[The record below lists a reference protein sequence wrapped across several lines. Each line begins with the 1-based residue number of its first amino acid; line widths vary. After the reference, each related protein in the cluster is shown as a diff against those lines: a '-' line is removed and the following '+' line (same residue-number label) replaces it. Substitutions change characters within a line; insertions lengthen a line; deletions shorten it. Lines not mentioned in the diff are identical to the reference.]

1 MKSALTVT
9 LLLVLAAV
17 LVGAGSY
24 YATDVRQEGTLERM
38 KEARRVAELQNALA
52 EDLLV
57 REAASSELAG
67 EALTRWRSRYKYIPR
82 TLNTADM
89 VEYLEGLT
97 RSGFEQFDLFLAS
110 QTTQPDFSTYRFKVA
125 GTAFY
130 RDFWHLVW
138 HLENNREFYRI
149 YDLKVSHTN
158 VFKKNRETGVDRRLD
173 MVAFQFDLDA
183 YYAGIEG
190 ISAPQDSL
198 RPVPLALLQTHAPP
212 DDSFN
217 PLVRTDL
224 PPNADQLLDVENAKL
239 ISIIGNQAIF
249 EDQYGRHVMLEGDR
263 VYLGSIVLIDPINAF
278 VRVTLNKGDRTE
290 TLNVRLATEEPYR
303 QAIGSDVQMQPIDRG
318 DGQ

>member
-9 LLLVLAAV
+9 LLLLLTAI

-24 YATDVRQEGTLERM
+24 YATDVRQEGALTRM
-38 KEARRVAELQNALA
+38 KESRRVAELQNALA

-67 EALTRWRSRYKYIPR
+67 EALTKWRSRYKYIPT

-89 VEYLEGLT
+89 VEYLESLT

-110 QTTQPDFSTYRFKVA
+110 QTQQQDFSTYQFKVS
-125 GTAFY
+125 GTAYYKDFY
-130 RDFWHLVW
+130 HLVW

-149 YDLKVSHTN
+149 YNLKANHVN
-158 VFKKNRETGVDRRLD
+158 VFKKNRATDVDRRLD

-183 YYAGIEG
+183 YYAGIDG

-198 RPVPLALLQTHAPP
+198 RPVPLALLQAHAPP
-212 DDSFN
+212 DQSFT

-263 VYLGSIVLIDPINAF
+263 IYLGSIVLIDPINSF

-290 TLNVRLATEEPYR
+290 TVNIRLGTDEPYR
-303 QAIGSDVQMQPIDRG
+303 QALGDDVQVQPIDRG
-318 DGQ
+318 QGQ

>member
-9 LLLVLAAV
+9 LLLLLTAI

-24 YATDVRQEGTLERM
+24 YATDVRQEQSLERM

-67 EALTRWRSRYKYIPR
+67 EALTRWRSRYKYIPT

-89 VEYLEGLT
+89 VEYLESLT
-97 RSGFEQFDLFLAS
+97 RNGFEQFDLFLSS
-110 QTTQPDFSTYRFKVA
+110 QTQQQDFSTYRFNVT

-130 RDFWHLVW
+130 KDFYHLVW

-158 VFKKNRETGVDRRLD
+158 VFKKNRATDVDRRLD
-173 MVAFQFDLDA
+173 MVAFSFGLDA
-183 YYAGIEG
+183 YYAGIDG

-198 RPVPLALLQTHAPP
+198 RPIPLALLQAHSPP
-212 DDSFN
+212 DRSYT

-224 PPNADQLLDVENAKL
+224 PPNADQLLDVENSKL

-263 VYLGSIVLIDPINAF
+263 VYLGSIVLIDPINSF

-290 TLNVRLATEEPYR
+290 TLNLRLGTDEPYR
-303 QAIGSDVQMQPIDRG
+303 QALGDDVQMQPIDRG
-318 DGQ
+318 QGQ

>member
-9 LLLVLAAV
+9 LLLLLSAV
-17 LVGAGSY
+17 LLGAGSY
-24 YATDVRQEGTLERM
+24 YATDVRQERTLERM
-38 KEARRVAELQNALA
+38 KEARRVAELQNARA

-67 EALTRWRSRYKYIPR
+67 EALARWRSRYKYIPT

-89 VEYLEGLT
+89 VEYLEGLS
-97 RSGFEQFDLFLAS
+97 RSGFEQFDLFLTS
-110 QTTQPDFSTYRFKVA
+110 QAQSPDFSTYTFRVT
-125 GTAFY
+125 GTAY
-130 RDFWHLVW
+130 YKDFWHLVW

-149 YDLKVSHTN
+149 YDLKVNHTN

-183 YYAGIEG
+183 YYAGIDG

-198 RPVPLALLQTHAPP
+198 RPVPLALLQDHAPP
-212 DDSFN
+212 DASFT

-249 EDQYGRHVMLEGDR
+249 EDEYGRHVMLEGDR
-263 VYLGSIVLIDPINAF
+263 VYLGEIVLIDPINAF
-278 VRVTLNKGDRTE
+278 VRARLNKGDRVE
-290 TLNVRLATEEPYR
+290 TLNIRLATEEPYR
-303 QAIGSDVQMQPIDRG
+303 QALGDDVEMRPIDPG
-318 DGQ
+318 SGQ

>member
-9 LLLVLAAV
+9 LLLLLAAI

-24 YATDVRQEGTLERM
+24 YATDVRQEQELERM
-38 KEARRVAELQNALA
+38 KESRRVAELQNALA

-67 EALTRWRSRYKYIPR
+67 EALTRWRSRYKFIPT

-89 VEYLEGLT
+89 VEYLESLT
-97 RSGFEQFDLFLAS
+97 RSGFEQFDLFLTS
-110 QTTQPDFSTYRFKVA
+110 QTQQQDFSTYQFRVT

-130 RDFWHLVW
+130 KDFYHLVW

-149 YDLKVSHTN
+149 YNLTVKHTN
-158 VFKKNRETGVDRRLD
+158 VFKKNRATGVDRRLD

-183 YYAGIEG
+183 YYAGIDG

-198 RPVPLALLQTHAPP
+198 RPIPLALLQAHAPP
-212 DDSFN
+212 DNSYT

-263 VYLGSIVLIDPINAF
+263 VYLGSIVLIDPINSF

-290 TLNVRLATEEPYR
+290 TVNLRLGTDEPYR
-303 QAIGSDVQMQPIDRG
+303 QALGSDVQVQPIDRG
-318 DGQ
+318 QGQ